1 MKQMKKQKTKKSPM
15 IKEIFK
21 DKNGFFNM
29 REIVTAIMVVMVI
42 GSWIG
47 EQFFGFALSEYM
59 FFGFISIIG
68 AGCFGYSIERKQR
81 HLDKQEN
88 SPMMSLISDFVNAI
102 TNNGAKKKPVN
113 EKENE
118 TKVEFEKHEEQ

>member
-59 FFGFISIIG
+59 FFGFISLIG

-81 HLDKQEN
+81 YLDKPEN
-88 SPMMSLISDFVNAI
+88 SPIMNLVSDFLSGFSNA
-102 TNNGAKKKPVN
+102 ARKKPVN

-118 TKVEFEKHEEQ
+118 TNVEFEKQEEQ